1 MSPLEQDALKPL
13 KTMDREPVFDELWQ
27 AQVLA
32 MADAMVA
39 AGTFSAGA
47 WSEALGSAL
56 KAAEAAG
63 AEDTSQTYYEAAL
76 EALEGLLQG
85 SGDVPAQMLEERR
98 EAWRDAYLATPHGEP
113 VELP

>member
-1 MSPLEQDALKPL
+1 MSPSEQEALQPL
-13 KTMDREPVFDELWQ
+13 KKMDREPVFDELWQ

-39 AGTFSAGA
+39 VGAFTAADWSA
-47 WSEALGSAL
+47 ALGRAL
-56 KAAEAAG
+56 KEAEASG

-76 EALEGLLQG
+76 KALEGLLAG
-85 SGDVPAQMLEERR
+85 SGDVPVQTLEDRR
-98 EAWRDAYLATPHGEP
+98 TAWRDAYLSTPHGEP